1 VRFRSGQTTTL
12 RLPVGVSAAEL
23 RRTPAT
29 VIAEVDRLLD
39 EHNEREI
46 AEILNTRGLQPVVS
60 ERFTT
65 WVVWRIRTSHGLESR
80 FDRLRRRGLL
90 TLEEMAEALG
100 VHPSTVKA
108 RQARGELVSVAYN
121 DKNQR
126 LYAPPSAPATIPCAR
141 CAKPIPERVR
151 QGQRPKYCGVTCR
164 TGAYAERRRAAGW
177 VRQRRR
183 R

>member
-1 VRFRSGQTTTL
+1 MRLRSGQTTTL
-12 RLPVGVSAAEL
+12 TVPVGLSAAEL
-23 RRTPAT
+23 RRTPAD

-39 EHNEREI
+39 DHNEREI
-46 AEILNTRGLQPVVS
+46 AEILNVRGVQPVVS

-100 VHPSTVKA
+100 VAPSTVKA
-108 RQARGELVSVAYN
+108 RQARGQLASVAYN

-126 LYAPPSAPATIPCAR
+126 LYAPPGEATTIACAR
-141 CAKPIPERVR
+141 CSKPIPERGNH
-151 QGQRPKYCGVTCR
+151 GQRRKYCGDTCR

-177 VRQRRR
+177 IRQRRR